1 MTMRRFLVPA
11 AGYGA
16 ALVVGLIAAW
26 ASGAWSAGLSG
37 ADEPAHFLNT
47 SVVARY
53 LVVAPGSNPMAFAA
67 EYYLHYPKI
76 SIGHWPPGYY
86 AALAPFFLV
95 FGASPA
101 TAFAL
106 NLFAAALPAAGIAW
120 LLARVGDARA
130 AVAGAILWAL
140 TPAALEGQAFFML
153 DQPLAALA
161 LFAAIAWLLYVERQ
175 TWPRILAFALL
186 SAAAIL
192 VKGNGWLLALFPACH
207 IAIAGRWRL
216 LASARLWI
224 AAALAA
230 ALVLP
235 WYWLTAGIAAEGFN
249 YAPGP
254 AYAARALAYN
264 LAALSRNVTPVGL
277 ALAAIAL
284 FEAYRRRREEER
296 GWLVASTCA
305 ALILATLVLQSLIP
319 ADLDDRYIAPA
330 LPPLIVLAIAGAVRL
345 GARWRPAAP
354 ALALVLAIPG
364 LVHLATRAPKLGFAM
379 DAIAARAA
387 PGAWLIDGDSG
398 AEGAFVAAMAVR
410 DPGLAG
416 YTVRASKLLADSDF
430 MGTRYRL
437 RYATPQQVL
446 ARLRALGLTG
456 VVMVRTEGVA
466 LPAHSAQL
474 EQALALPG
482 SGYRLAWTVPQ
493 VGRAGV
499 TLVYLPTAPVTPDV
513 AAIRALG
520 LPESSRRL
528 VGG

>member
-1 MTMRRFLVPA
+1 MAMRRFLVPA

-16 ALVVGLIAAW
+16 ALLVGLIAAW
-26 ASGAWSAGLSG
+26 ASGVWSAGLSG

-47 SVVARY
+47 FVVARY
-53 LVVAPGSNPMAFAA
+53 LAVAPGSNPMAFAA
-67 EYYLHYPKI
+67 EFYLHYPKI
-76 SIGHWPPGYY
+76 SIGHWPPAYY
-86 AALAPFFLV
+86 AALAPFLLI

-106 NLFAAALPAAGIAW
+106 NLFAAALPAAGVAW
-120 LLARVGDARA
+120 LLARLGDARA
-130 AVAGAILWAL
+130 GLAGAILWAL

-153 DQPLAALA
+153 DQPLAALV
-161 LFAAIAWLLYVERQ
+161 LFAAIAWLLYAERQ

-186 SAAAIL
+186 AAAAVL

-216 LASARLWI
+216 LDSAKPWL

-230 ALVLP
+230 ALVVP

-254 AYAARALAYN
+254 AYAARALLYN
-264 LAALSRNVTPVGL
+264 LGALNRNVTPVGL
-277 ALAAIAL
+277 ALAAFAL
-284 FEAYRRRREEER
+284 FDWHRRRREDAR
-296 GWLVASTCA
+296 GWTIVSGCA
-305 ALILATLVLQSLIP
+305 ALILATLALQSLIP

-330 LPPLIVLAIAGAVRL
+330 LPPLVVLALAGAVRL
-345 GARWRPAAP
+345 AARWRAAA

-364 LVHLATRAPKLGFAM
+364 LVHLAAREPKLGFAM
-379 DAIAARAA
+379 EEIAARAA
-387 PGAWLIDGDSG
+387 PGAWLIDGNSG

-437 RYATPQQVL
+437 RYAAPGEAL
-446 ARLRALGLTG
+446 AELHRLGLTG
-456 VVMVRTEGVA
+456 IVLVRTKGVER
-466 LPAHSAQL
+466 PAHSVQL
-474 EQALALPG
+474 ERALALPG
-482 SGYRLAWTVPQ
+482 SGYRLAWRVPHR
-493 VGRAGV
+493 GRAGV
-499 TLVYLPTAPVTPDV
+499 TLVYLPTAPATPNI

-520 LPESSRRL
+520 LPASSRRL
-528 VGG
+528 AGE